1 MKRMILALAL
11 MVLFAGAAQG
21 EEYPFIYKGI
31 RPMGMGGAF
40 VAVSD
45 DANALFYNP
54 AGLSRIDTV
63 SVSILP
69 LEVEVGR
76 NTIDVYRDASGVDF
90 SDPDETTDF
99 LRDYVGDQSHLGLY
113 LFPYFTM
120 PRIACALFGTART
133 DLEVEDMQ
141 YPKVDTHAVSDI
153 GAGFGYAQPLLED
166 TLSLGA
172 SLKYD
177 HRESLD
183 EVYTV
188 LDITSDD
195 FDHKVR
201 DDMLKGD
208 GVLLDLGAMYTFR
221 DFGYDNV
228 RVGLCADNLIGGK
241 LGDAEDLDPHVD
253 LGVSVEENLWITKTT
268 FALDYVD
275 LFSQLDADNDMGKRI
290 RMGVECRLPMFLTVR
305 AGLYQ
310 GYVTGGV
317 SLDAKYV
324 RFDALT
330 YAEEIGAYAGQR
342 ADRRYVLRFLFGF

>member
-1 MKRMILALAL
+1 VKIITLAMTL
-11 MVLFAGAAQG
+11 MTLCAGTVLG
-21 EEYPFIYKGI
+21 EEYPFIYKGV

-54 AGLSRIDTV
+54 AGLANINSITV
-63 SVSILP
+63 SIFP
-69 LEVEVGR
+69 LEVEVGK
-76 NTIDVYRDASGVDF
+76 NTIDVYRDASDVDF
-90 SDPDETTDF
+90 GDPEETTEF
-99 LRDYVGDQSHLGLY
+99 LRKYVGDQSHLGLY
-113 LFPYFTM
+113 LFPYYSM
-120 PRIACALFGTART
+120 PRLAFAIFGTARA
-133 DLEVEDMQ
+133 DLEVQDMQ
-141 YPKVDTHAVSDI
+141 YPRVDAHAVSDI
-153 GAGFGYAQPLLED
+153 GAGFGYAQPLLDD

-183 EVYTV
+183 HVYTV

-195 FDHKVR
+195 FDHEVR

-208 GVLLDLGAMYTFR
+208 GVLLDLGAMYTFS

-228 RVGLCADNLIGGK
+228 RMGLCANNLIGGS

-253 LGVSVEENLWITKTT
+253 LGVSVTETLWITRTT

-275 LFSQLDADNDMGKRI
+275 LFSQLDADNDSGKRI

-310 GYVTGGV
+310 GYATGGM
-317 SLDAKYV
+317 SLNTRFV
-324 RFDALT
+324 QFDALT